1 MSERLGEAD
10 LPDILA
16 LHRLSLSQAA
26 KPGLVKPDQ
35 PQFFAEHLDLRGRI
49 LGVREAG
56 RLIAYAVLG
65 LPNPGGPNMGED
77 LGLPA
82 AAFPLVAH
90 LAGAAVQPDARGHG
104 LQLRLTEERI
114 ALAQASGRR
123 HVLSTVSPFNYF
135 SWRNLIAHGLLVR
148 RLKTKYGG
156 HLRYVL
162 HRELGAEPA
171 LDRAR
176 ARLLALGDAAAQGA
190 LLEQGW
196 AGFALA
202 ETAGGLRIALAPVEE
217 SSKGGDGQ

>member
-35 PQFFAEHLDLRGRI
+35 PQFFAEHLGLRGRI

-56 RLIAYAVLG
+56 CLIAYAVLG
-65 LPNPGGPNMGED
+65 LPNPGGPNLGED

-82 AAFPLVAH
+82 SAFSGVAH
-90 LAGAAVQPDARGHG
+90 LAGAAVQPDSRGYG
-104 LQLRLTEERI
+104 LQRRLTEERI
-114 ALAQASGRR
+114 ALAQANGRR
-123 HVLSTVSPFNYF
+123 HVISTVSPFNYF

-171 LDRAR
+171 LDRGQAR
-176 ARLLALGDAAAQGA
+176 DFALNDAAGQSA
-190 LLEQGW
+190 LLERGW
-196 AGFALA
+196 AGFALV
-202 ETAGGLRIALAPVEE
+202 ETAGGLRIALAPVEGMAQ
-217 SSKGGDGQ
+217 GGDGQ

>member
-16 LHRLSLSQAA
+16 LHRLSLSLAS

-35 PQFFAEHLDLRGRI
+35 PQFFAEHLALRGRI

-56 RLIAYAVLG
+56 RLSAYAVLG

-77 LGLPA
+77 LGLPP
-82 AAFPLVAH
+82 AAFALVAH
-90 LAGAAVQPDARGHG
+90 LAGAAVHPDRRGRG
-104 LQLRLTEERI
+104 LQRRLTEERI
-114 ALAQASGRR
+114 ALARASGRR
-123 HVLSTVSPFNYF
+123 HILSTVSPFNYF

-148 RLKTKYGG
+148 RLKAKYGG

-171 LDRAR
+171 LDRAQ
-176 ARLLALGDAAAQGA
+176 ARTFALHDAAAQRA
-190 LLEQGW
+190 LLDEGW

-202 ETAGGLRIALAPVEE
+202 PTAEGPRIALAPVE
-217 SSKGGDGQ
+217 KKPQGGE